1 LWAAIETTLGSA
13 VHVLNVP
20 LAGVLLT
27 GIGITVAL
35 IGRMFVPRRGSV
47 FFIGV
52 VTALLKMLSLGGI
65 VINPM
70 IAILVESLTAE
81 LVLIP
86 FGSLRRAGFVVAGGA
101 ATLWCFFHPFLT
113 QGLIAGRGLL
123 TIFRLTLE
131 RGAALLGFDL
141 TAIALILVALIAGH
155 FLIGAVCGF
164 VAWDLGRVVQKRLRT
179 PLRYAEAE

>member
-1 LWAAIETTLGSA
+1 
-13 VHVLNVP
+13 
-20 LAGVLLT
+20 
-27 GIGITVAL
+27 
-35 IGRMFVPRRGSV
+35 
-47 FFIGV
+47 
-52 VTALLKMLSLGGI
+52 
-65 VINPM
+65 
-70 IAILVESLTAE
+70 LVESLTAE
-81 LVLIP
+81 LGLMP

-123 TIFRLTLE
+123 NIYQLTLE

-141 TAIALILVALIAGH
+141 TAIALILAVLIASH

-164 VAWDLGRVVQKRLRT
+164 AAWDLGRVVQKRLRA